1 VSDPRHHPLRPP
13 EGDDEGPRHPAGKT
27 AILVIG
33 ITLLIVLLAV
43 ISTLQ
48 QT

>member
-1 VSDPRHHPLRPP
+1 MTEPEHRPLRPP
-13 EGDDEGPRHPAGKT
+13 EGDDEGPRHPPLQT
-27 AILVIG
+27 ILVIG
-33 ITLLIVLLAV
+33 GVRLLVVLLAV